1 MGKSAAAP
9 PTPDYVGAAKQQG
22 QDNLAAAKQ
31 SNVMSN
37 PNMYTP
43 FGNQTVSYSS
53 PTFDQSSYDAAL
65 SKYNA
70 GAVDRNRFMRQGNPE
85 GDTITGATYFDQA
98 GYDAANAARGAAP
111 SRDSFMTGGGQP
123 TVTQTLN
130 PQAQQTLDAQMRVQT
145 ALANLGQTGAANAQ
159 NVLNT
164 PFNPNLPNIQTS
176 VNSAGGLQSSVAPSG
191 NIQSTAA
198 PYGDVQNYVNSS
210 GNIQSTAAP
219 SGNIQNY
226 VNSSGNIQSTAA
238 PSGNIQNYVDSA
250 GNVQTGLSAD
260 QFGLA
265 RANTQANTYG
275 LASQDVNADTY
286 GLAKG
291 RVPLQY
297 SLNTSNLTQMPTNAG
312 MSAQQAILARLNPT
326 IEAGDTSFKQ
336 ALANQGLAPGTAAF
350 DAAMRNREASKNDL
364 YSQAA
369 LQGINLDMAARQ
381 QGLNELNTTGT
392 FGNQAQLAGAGLY
405 NQAVAQNFGQGM
417 SANQLK
423 NASVAQNF
431 GQGVTADQLYNSA
444 VGQNFNQG
452 LLAQQ
457 ANNAAQQQQYGQ
469 NLNNAQFANQAQQ
482 QLYGQNVGNVQLA
495 NQAQQQLYGQNLNN
509 AQFTNQAQNQLYGQ
523 NANNVQLAN
532 QAQQQLYGQNLG
544 NAQFTNQAQNQL
556 YGQNA
561 NNVQM
566 ANAAQ
571 QQLYGQNLN
580 NAQLANQAQQ
590 QLYGQ
595 NLNNAQFGNQAVQQS
610 LAQQSA
616 LRSQPLNEI
625 LGLMGGSQIQLPQ
638 FQGYQGAQVAP
649 APTFAGAQAQGQ
661 NAMQNY
667 GIQQSGNNALTSGLF
682 GALTSGAMLAS
693 KFSDRR
699 LKSNIVQVGI
709 HPLGIGIYE
718 YDIFGNRER
727 GVMADEVAKV
737 MPEAIIQTS
746 SGYMMVN
753 YGKL

>member
-1 MGKSAAAP
+1 MGKSVAAP

-22 QDNLAAAKQ
+22 QDNLVAAKQ

-37 PNMYTP
+37 PNMVTP
-43 FGNQTVSYSS
+43 FGNQTVTYSN

-65 SKYNA
+65 AKYNS

-85 GDTITGATYFDQA
+85 GDTTTGATYFDQA

-111 SRDSFMTGGGQP
+111 TREAFTTGGGQP

-130 PQAQQTLDAQMRVQT
+130 PQSQQTLDAQMRVQT

-159 NVLNT
+159 GVLEKA
-164 PFNPNLPNIQTS
+164 FRPNLAPIQNNVIDAGNIQNT
-176 VNSAGGLQSSVAPSG
+176 VAPSG
-191 NIQSTAA
+191 NIQ
-198 PYGDVQNYVNSS
+198 NSVANS
-210 GNIQSTAAP
+210 GNIRSTAAP

-226 VNSSGNIQSTAA
+226 VNSAGNI
-238 PSGNIQNYVDSA
+238 
-250 GNVQTGLSAD
+250 QTGLSAD

-312 MSAQQAILARLNPT
+312 MSAQQAILSRLNPT

-336 ALANQGLAPGTAAF
+336 ALANQGLAPGTAAY

-457 ANNAAQQQQYGQ
+457 ANNAAQQQLYGQ

-482 QLYGQNVGNVQLA
+482 QLYGQNVGDVQLA
-495 NQAQQQLYGQNLNN
+495 NQAQ
-509 AQFTNQAQNQLYGQ
+509 AQLYGQ
-523 NANNVQLAN
+523 NANNLQLAN
-532 QAQQQLYGQNLG
+532 QAQAQLYGQNTN
-544 NAQFTNQAQNQL
+544 NAQL
-556 YGQNA
+556 
-561 NNVQM
+561 

-580 NAQLANQAQQ
+580 NAQFN
-590 QLYGQ
+590 
-595 NLNNAQFGNQAVQQS
+595 NQAVQQS

-616 LRSQPLNEI
+616 LRAQPLNEI

-737 MPEAIIQTS
+737 MPEAIIPTS